1 MSKLIFLLFLYFNQ
15 PYSTYTVESG
25 KDIQFFWKDESGK
38 RYGNFESLK
47 SKNIIY
53 ACNGGAYTEDFKPCG
68 LYIENGKELARINKR
83 SGFGNFLTT
92 PNGVFFID
100 SSGKAGICETS
111 QFKKEH
117 IKYANQSGPMLVIDG
132 KVSPSVKNKKSS
144 RNTRN
149 GVGIRPN
156 GSVVFAISKI
166 DVSLSEFAAYLK
178 NIGCINALYFDG
190 AISQAYP
197 MQMYERQDFGVIIS
211 VTQNKQ
217 K

>member
-1 MSKLIFLLFLYFNQ
+1 MISKLLFLLTIYLNQ
-15 PYSTYTVESG
+15 PYSTFTVESG

-83 SGFGNFLTT
+83 SGLGNFLTT
-92 PNGVFFID
+92 PNGIFFID

-111 QFKKEH
+111 QYKKEH
-117 IKYANQSGPMLVIDG
+117 IRYANQSGPMLVIDG
-132 KVSPSVKNKKSS
+132 KVSPSVVNKKSS
-144 RNTRN
+144 RNVRN
-149 GVGIRPN
+149 GVGVRPN
-156 GSVVFAISKI
+156 GSVVFAISRI
-166 DVSLSEFAAYLK
+166 DVSLSEFAAFFK
-178 NIGCINALYFDG
+178 RSGCNNALYFDG

-197 MQMYERQDFGVIIS
+197 IQMYDNQYFGVIIA
-211 VTQNKQ
+211 VTSNR
-217 K
+217 